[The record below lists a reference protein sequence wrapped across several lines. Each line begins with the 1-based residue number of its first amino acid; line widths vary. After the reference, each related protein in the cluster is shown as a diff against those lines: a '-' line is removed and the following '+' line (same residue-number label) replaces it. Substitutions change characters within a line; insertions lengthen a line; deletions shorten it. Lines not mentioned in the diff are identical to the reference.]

1 MLSNFCMI
9 ESITSIGR
17 IYISIV
23 HLARQETDADT
34 IRPDGHG
41 WINGKIIS
49 NTNLPIDSHLFCLL
63 FLGTVDAIMYSIIS
77 TIFSLN

>member
-1 MLSNFCMI
+1 MI

-23 HLARQETDADT
+23 HLVRQETDADT

-41 WINGKIIS
+41 WINSKIIS
-49 NTNLPIDSHLFCLL
+49 NNNLPIDLNLFCLL
-63 FLGTVDAIMYSIIS
+63 FLGIVDTIMYSIIS

>member
-9 ESITSIGR
+9 ESIISIGR

-23 HLARQETDADT
+23 HLARQETDTDT
-34 IRPDGHG
+34 VRPDGHG
-41 WINGKIIS
+41 WINSKIIS
-49 NTNLPIDSHLFCLL
+49 NTNLPIDSNLFCLL

>member
-9 ESITSIGR
+9 ESIMSIGR

-34 IRPDGHG
+34 IRPDGHS

-63 FLGTVDAIMYSIIS
+63 FLGTVDTIMYSIIS